1 MISLAVIGSYPN
13 AGSPSTTTKDAASR
27 SSKEIS
33 EGHAMLVHA
42 ILPASRVNG
51 PGLRCVVFVQ
61 GCTLDCPSC
70 WNKLSHS
77 FHGTEF
83 AVEAIQAEL
92 VNCYRQYSFDG
103 VTFSG
108 GEPMQQAEDLAKLA
122 EGLRSALPTLSFG
135 MFTGYSEKELETGR
149 YFTRHGADQH
159 RRRTLWR
166 SIRDQLDFAV
176 MGRYNRLQ
184 PSHAPMRT
192 SANQVLRLFSS
203 RYSESEFGERTVEI
217 TIAADGLTRTTGFPT
232 LGNPG

>member
-1 MISLAVIGSYPN
+1 
-13 AGSPSTTTKDAASR
+13 
-27 SSKEIS
+27 
-33 EGHAMLVHA
+33 MLVHA
-42 ILPASRVNG
+42 IMPASRVNG

-61 GCTLDCPSC
+61 GCNLDCPSC
-70 WNKLSHS
+70 WNKLSHA

-83 AVEAIQAEL
+83 AVEAIQAGL
-92 VNCYRQYSFDG
+92 VNSYRQYSLEG

-108 GEPMQQAEDLAKLA
+108 GEPMQQAEDLAKLVR
-122 EGLRSALPTLSFG
+122 GLRSALPTLGFG

-149 YFTRHGADQH
+149 YFTRHGVDQD

-184 PSHAPMRT
+184 PSRAPMRT
-192 SANQVLRLFSS
+192 SANQALRLFSS
-203 RYSESEFGERTVEI
+203 RYTESDFGEQTVEI

-232 LGNPG
+232 LGTPG

>member
-1 MISLAVIGSYPN
+1 M
-13 AGSPSTTTKDAASR
+13 DAASR

-42 ILPASRVNG
+42 IMPASRVNG
-51 PGLRCVVFVQ
+51 PGLRGVVFVQ
-61 GCTLDCPSC
+61 GCNLGCSKC
-70 WNKLSHS
+70 WNYYTHD

-83 AVEAIQAEL
+83 AVEAVQAEL
-92 VNCYRQYSFDG
+92 VSCYRQYSLDG
-103 VTFSG
+103 LTFSG
-108 GEPMQQAEDLAKLA
+108 GEPMQQAEDLAKLVQ
-122 EGLRSALPTLSFG
+122 GVRSALPTLSFG

-149 YFTRHGADQH
+149 YFTRHGVDQD

-184 PSHAPMRT
+184 PSDAPMRT

-203 RYSESEFGERTVEI
+203 RYSESEFGEQTVEI

-232 LGNPG
+232 LGSPG